1 MFRSAEHQNHV
12 VTAPEL
18 LFGGREGA
26 LEYLRNFAIRTPH
39 VACRQLAAGWLWL
52 SVCALIGAGVFA
64 LLVVLARTPY
74 VSNIFPTVEFF
85 RSALVVHVD
94 MSVLF
99 WFFAFAGVLWSVAST
114 PRRIAVGWAGLGL
127 SAGGV
132 LVVLISPFV
141 AGGGPLMNNYVPVLQ
156 NPVFLT
162 GLCLFGSGIG
172 LTALRGLVIAPS
184 FGMGV
189 HEVPP
194 SLAFAVWASTA
205 VTVMALIAFIWA
217 YLTIP
222 YFVHGLPFFE
232 ALFWGGGH
240 VMQFTYVLMMLIGW
254 LWLATECGAQVRLS
268 QRVTVAI
275 FALGLAPVLFT
286 PAIYLAYP
294 TTTYDNMAMFTRMMG
309 IGGSVAA
316 LPIGLA
322 VAMAVWRRGSPVA
335 GTRPLFGSL
344 LCSLY
349 LFGLG
354 GGISLL
360 IRDSNTIITAHYHA
374 TGGAASLALMGMV
387 YALLPRLGY
396 QRPDLKLASCQPY
409 LYGSGQFLH
418 IVGLL
423 WSGGYGV
430 QRKVAGAD
438 QGLHGIAQIA
448 GMGLMGIG
456 GLIAVV
462 GGLAFL
468 WAVYRSMRLGRR

>member
-1 MFRSAEHQNHV
+1 MIRF
-12 VTAPEL
+12 PERQHRVAVAIEL
-18 LFGGREGA
+18 PYVEGEAA
-26 LEYLRNFAIRTPH
+26 LERERNFALPAPQL
-39 VACRQLAAGWLWL
+39 ACRQLAAGWLWL
-52 SVCALIGAGVFA
+52 SVSALVGAGVFA

-74 VSNIFPTVEFF
+74 VSNVFPTVEFF

-99 WFFAFAGVLWSVAST
+99 WFFAFAGVLWSAAST
-114 PRRIAVGWAGLGL
+114 PRRIGLGWAGLFL
-127 SAGGV
+127 SAVGA
-132 LVVLISPFV
+132 LVVVMSPF
-141 AGGGPLMNNYVPVLQ
+141 AAAGGPLMNNYVPVLQ

-162 GLCLFGSGIG
+162 GLCLFGGGIG
-172 LTALRGLVIAPS
+172 LAALRGLASVPS
-184 FGMGV
+184 FGTGV

-194 SLAFAVWASTA
+194 SLAFGVWASA
-205 VTVMALIAFIWA
+205 AATVMALIAFSWA

-222 YFVHGLPFFE
+222 YFVRGLSYFE

-240 VMQFTYVLMMLIGW
+240 VMQFAYTLMMLVGW
-254 LWLATECGAQVRLS
+254 LWLATECGAHVRLS
-268 QRVTVAI
+268 QRLTVAL

-294 TTTYDNMAMFTRMMG
+294 TNTYDNMEMFTRMMG
-309 IGGSVAA
+309 IGGSIAA

-322 VAMAVWRRGSPVA
+322 VALAIWRRGSPAV

-344 LCSLY
+344 LCSLL

-354 GGISLL
+354 GGIALL

-374 TGGAASLALMGMV
+374 TGGAVSVALMGMV
-387 YALLPRLGY
+387 YALLPRLGFR
-396 QRPDLKLASCQPY
+396 RPDFRLSSWQPY
-409 LYGSGQFLH
+409 VYGGGQFLH
-418 IVGLL
+418 IIGLL

-438 QGLHGIAQIA
+438 QGLHGFAQIA

-462 GGLAFL
+462 GGLLFL
-468 WAVYRSMRLGRR
+468 WVAYRSMSPARR